1 MASILDRPISQW
13 AGMEY
18 SCACGKSHK
27 VDIQAIRVGSGVMQ
41 ELPGILRDLGASHI
55 FLVTDNYT
63 YEAAGRQVEQLLDQ
77 AGLSYHKRVFQT
89 ETPLVPNE
97 YALGSVLAAMTSQD
111 DMLLAVGSGTLND
124 VTKYVSAR
132 TGVPYVIAATAPSMD
147 GYASTVA
154 PTILDGFKTTL
165 PAVYPAAI
173 VADVDILKDA
183 PMPHAHRRLWG
194 HHREVHLPGGL
205 EAVPPAQRGIL
216 LPRGGGR
223 HRGRRGDLRGQRQGA
238 GPAGAPGHP
247 GCDRGAHP
255 LWPGHGHGGRLPA
268 CLGGRSTRW
277 PTTGRWTPCAGGEEH
292 PLHGN
297 AVGVG
302 TVLAASLYEMAAE
315 YLPQGFA
322 APDKGQI
329 LACLQAAG
337 SCADPKELGIR
348 RELCLESLLH
358 AMELRDRF
366 TVQKLLEQKGKLSP
380 LRPGAGGALL
390 RRLKIGKRKRRD
402 YAFSGDR
409 LPSAGGETG
418 AALRHAAAGLRGA
431 AGAHP
436 HEI

>member
-55 FLVTDNYT
+55 FLVADNYT

-132 TGVPYVIAATAPSMD
+132 TGMPYVIAATAPSMD

-183 PMPHAHRRLWG
+183 PMPMLTAGFGDIIGKFTSLADWRLSHQLNG
-194 HHREVHLPGGL
+194 EYYCPEVAGVI
-205 EAVPPAQRGIL
+205 EAAVETCAANAQALAQREPQAIQAVTEALIL
-216 LPRGGGR
+216 SGLAMGMVGVSRPASGAE
-223 HRGRRGDLRGQRQGA
+223 HQMAHYWEMDALRR
-238 GPAGAPGHP
+238 
-247 GCDRGAHP
+247 
-255 LWPGHGHGGRLPA
+255 
-268 CLGGRSTRW
+268 
-277 PTTGRWTPCAGGEEH
+277 GEEH

-366 TVQKLLEQKGKLSP
+366 TVQKLLEQKGKLS
-380 LRPGAGGALL
+380 LCAQELVARYYGG
-390 RRLKIGKRKRRD
+390 
-402 YAFSGDR
+402 
-409 LPSAGGETG
+409 
-418 AALRHAAAGLRGA
+418 
-431 AGAHP
+431 
-436 HEI
+436 

>member
-27 VDIQAIRVGSGVMQ
+27 VDIQAIRVGSGVIQ

-55 FLVTDNYT
+55 FLVADNYT

-132 TGVPYVIAATAPSMD
+132 TGIPYVIAATAPSMD

-183 PMPHAHRRLWG
+183 PMPMLTAGFGDIIGKFTSLADWRLSHQLNG
-194 HHREVHLPGGL
+194 EYYCPEVAGVI
-205 EAVPPAQRGIL
+205 EAAVETCAANAQALAQREPQAIQAVTEALIL
-216 LPRGGGR
+216 SGLAMGMVGVSRPASGAE
-223 HRGRRGDLRGQRQGA
+223 HQMAHYWEMDALRR
-238 GPAGAPGHP
+238 
-247 GCDRGAHP
+247 
-255 LWPGHGHGGRLPA
+255 
-268 CLGGRSTRW
+268 
-277 PTTGRWTPCAGGEEH
+277 GEEH

-366 TVQKLLEQKGKLSP
+366 TVQKLLEQKGKLS
-380 LRPGAGGALL
+380 LCAQELVARYYGG
-390 RRLKIGKRKRRD
+390 
-402 YAFSGDR
+402 
-409 LPSAGGETG
+409 
-418 AALRHAAAGLRGA
+418 
-431 AGAHP
+431 
-436 HEI
+436 

>member
-18 SCACGKSHK
+18 SCASGKSHK

-55 FLVTDNYT
+55 FLVADNYT

-77 AGLSYHKRVFQT
+77 AGLAYHKRVFQT

-132 TGVPYVIAATAPSMD
+132 TGMPYVFAATAPSMD

-183 PMPHAHRRLWG
+183 PMPMLTAGFGDIIGKFTSLADWRLSHQLNG
-194 HHREVHLPGGL
+194 EYYCPEVAGVI
-205 EAVPPAQRGIL
+205 EAAVETCAANAKALAQREPQAIQAVTEALIL
-216 LPRGGGR
+216 SGLAMGMVGVSRPASGAE
-223 HRGRRGDLRGQRQGA
+223 HQMAHYWEMDALRR
-238 GPAGAPGHP
+238 
-247 GCDRGAHP
+247 
-255 LWPGHGHGGRLPA
+255 
-268 CLGGRSTRW
+268 
-277 PTTGRWTPCAGGEEH
+277 GEEH

-348 RELCLESLLH
+348 RELCLKSLLH

-366 TVQKLLEQKGKLSP
+366 TVQKLLEQKGKLS
-380 LRPGAGGALL
+380 LCAQELVARYYGG
-390 RRLKIGKRKRRD
+390 
-402 YAFSGDR
+402 
-409 LPSAGGETG
+409 
-418 AALRHAAAGLRGA
+418 
-431 AGAHP
+431 
-436 HEI
+436 

>member
-27 VDIQAIRVGSGVMQ
+27 VDIQAIRVGSGVIQ

-55 FLVTDNYT
+55 FLVADNYT

-77 AGLSYHKRVFQT
+77 AGLAYHKRVFQT

-183 PMPHAHRRLWG
+183 PMPMLTAGFGDIIGKFTSLADWRLSHQLNG
-194 HHREVHLPGGL
+194 EYYCPEVAGVI
-205 EAVPPAQRGIL
+205 EAAVETCAANAQALAQREPQAIQAVTEALIL
-216 LPRGGGR
+216 SGLAMGMVGVSRPASGAE
-223 HRGRRGDLRGQRQGA
+223 HQMAHYWEMDALRR
-238 GPAGAPGHP
+238 
-247 GCDRGAHP
+247 
-255 LWPGHGHGGRLPA
+255 
-268 CLGGRSTRW
+268 
-277 PTTGRWTPCAGGEEH
+277 GEEH

-348 RELCLESLLH
+348 RELCLESQLH

-366 TVQKLLEQKGKLSP
+366 TVQKLLEQKGKLS
-380 LRPGAGGALL
+380 LCAQELVARYYGG
-390 RRLKIGKRKRRD
+390 
-402 YAFSGDR
+402 
-409 LPSAGGETG
+409 
-418 AALRHAAAGLRGA
+418 
-431 AGAHP
+431 
-436 HEI
+436 

>member
-27 VDIQAIRVGSGVMQ
+27 VDIQAIRVGSGVIQ

-55 FLVTDNYT
+55 FLVADNYT
-63 YEAAGRQVEQLLDQ
+63 YEAAGRQVERLLDQ

-183 PMPHAHRRLWG
+183 PMPMLTAGFGDIIGKFTSLADWRLSHQLNG
-194 HHREVHLPGGL
+194 EYYCPEVAGVI
-205 EAVPPAQRGIL
+205 EAAVETCAANAQALAQREPQAIQAVTEALIL
-216 LPRGGGR
+216 SGLAMGMVGVSRPASGAE
-223 HRGRRGDLRGQRQGA
+223 HQMAHYWEMDALRR
-238 GPAGAPGHP
+238 
-247 GCDRGAHP
+247 
-255 LWPGHGHGGRLPA
+255 
-268 CLGGRSTRW
+268 
-277 PTTGRWTPCAGGEEH
+277 GEEH

-366 TVQKLLEQKGKLSP
+366 TVQKLLEQKGKLS
-380 LRPGAGGALL
+380 LCAQELVERYYGG
-390 RRLKIGKRKRRD
+390 
-402 YAFSGDR
+402 
-409 LPSAGGETG
+409 
-418 AALRHAAAGLRGA
+418 
-431 AGAHP
+431 
-436 HEI
+436 

>member
-55 FLVTDNYT
+55 FLVADNYT

-77 AGLSYHKRVFQT
+77 AGLAYHKRVFQT

-154 PTILDGFKTTL
+154 PTILDGVKTTL
-165 PAVYPAAI
+165 PAGYPAAI

-183 PMPHAHRRLWG
+183 PMPMLTAGFGDIIGKFTSLADWRLSHQLNG
-194 HHREVHLPGGL
+194 EYYCPEVAGVI
-205 EAVPPAQRGIL
+205 EAAVETCAANAKALAQREPQAIQAVTEALIL
-216 LPRGGGR
+216 SGLAMGMVGVSRPASGAE
-223 HRGRRGDLRGQRQGA
+223 HQMAHYWEMDALRR
-238 GPAGAPGHP
+238 
-247 GCDRGAHP
+247 
-255 LWPGHGHGGRLPA
+255 
-268 CLGGRSTRW
+268 
-277 PTTGRWTPCAGGEEH
+277 GEEH

-366 TVQKLLEQKGKLSP
+366 TVQKLLEQKGKLS
-380 LRPGAGGALL
+380 LCAQELVARYYGG
-390 RRLKIGKRKRRD
+390 
-402 YAFSGDR
+402 
-409 LPSAGGETG
+409 
-418 AALRHAAAGLRGA
+418 
-431 AGAHP
+431 
-436 HEI
+436 

>member
-27 VDIQAIRVGSGVMQ
+27 VDIQAIRVGSGVIQ

-55 FLVTDNYT
+55 FLVADNYT

-77 AGLSYHKRVFQT
+77 AGLAYHKRVFQT

-183 PMPHAHRRLWG
+183 PMPMLTAGFGDIIGKFTSLADWRLSHQLNG
-194 HHREVHLPGGL
+194 EYYCPEVAGVI
-205 EAVPPAQRGIL
+205 EAAVETCAANAQALAQRAPQAIQAMTEALIL
-216 LPRGGGR
+216 SGLAMGMVGVSRPASGAE
-223 HRGRRGDLRGQRQGA
+223 HQMAHYWEMDALRR
-238 GPAGAPGHP
+238 
-247 GCDRGAHP
+247 
-255 LWPGHGHGGRLPA
+255 
-268 CLGGRSTRW
+268 
-277 PTTGRWTPCAGGEEH
+277 GEEH

-366 TVQKLLEQKGKLSP
+366 TVQKLLEQKGKLS
-380 LRPGAGGALL
+380 LCAQELVARYYGG
-390 RRLKIGKRKRRD
+390 
-402 YAFSGDR
+402 
-409 LPSAGGETG
+409 
-418 AALRHAAAGLRGA
+418 
-431 AGAHP
+431 
-436 HEI
+436 

>member
-77 AGLSYHKRVFQT
+77 AGLAYHKRVFQT

-183 PMPHAHRRLWG
+183 PMPMLTAGFGDIIGKFTSLADWRLSHQLNG
-194 HHREVHLPGGL
+194 EYYCPEVAGVI
-205 EAVPPAQRGIL
+205 EAAVETCAANAKALAQRGPQAIQAVTEALIL
-216 LPRGGGR
+216 SGLAMGMVGVSRPASGAE
-223 HRGRRGDLRGQRQGA
+223 HQMAHYWEMDALRR
-238 GPAGAPGHP
+238 
-247 GCDRGAHP
+247 
-255 LWPGHGHGGRLPA
+255 
-268 CLGGRSTRW
+268 
-277 PTTGRWTPCAGGEEH
+277 GEEH

-366 TVQKLLEQKGKLSP
+366 TVQKLLEQKGQLISCAQE
-380 LRPGAGGALL
+380 LVERYYGG
-390 RRLKIGKRKRRD
+390 
-402 YAFSGDR
+402 
-409 LPSAGGETG
+409 
-418 AALRHAAAGLRGA
+418 
-431 AGAHP
+431 
-436 HEI
+436 

>member
-55 FLVTDNYT
+55 FLVADNYT

-77 AGLSYHKRVFQT
+77 AGLAYHKRVFQT

-132 TGVPYVIAATAPSMD
+132 TGIPYVIAATAPSMD

-183 PMPHAHRRLWG
+183 PMPMLTAGFGDIIGKFTSLADWRLSHQLNG
-194 HHREVHLPGGL
+194 EYYCPEVAGVI
-205 EAVPPAQRGIL
+205 EAAVETCAANAKALAQREPQAVQAVTEALILSGLAMGMVGISRPASGAEHQMAHYWEMDAL
-216 LPRGGGR
+216 
-223 HRGRRGDLRGQRQGA
+223 RR
-238 GPAGAPGHP
+238 
-247 GCDRGAHP
+247 
-255 LWPGHGHGGRLPA
+255 
-268 CLGGRSTRW
+268 
-277 PTTGRWTPCAGGEEH
+277 GEEH

-366 TVQKLLEQKGKLSP
+366 TVQKLLEQKGKLS
-380 LRPGAGGALL
+380 LCAQELVARYYGG
-390 RRLKIGKRKRRD
+390 
-402 YAFSGDR
+402 
-409 LPSAGGETG
+409 
-418 AALRHAAAGLRGA
+418 
-431 AGAHP
+431 
-436 HEI
+436 

>member
-27 VDIQAIRVGSGVMQ
+27 VDIQAIRVGSGVIQ

-77 AGLSYHKRVFQT
+77 AGLAYHKRVFQT

-173 VADVDILKDA
+173 VADVDILKNA
-183 PMPHAHRRLWG
+183 PMPMLTAGFGDIIGKFTSLADWRLSHQLNG
-194 HHREVHLPGGL
+194 EYYCPEVAGVI
-205 EAVPPAQRGIL
+205 EAAVETCAANAQALAQREPQAIQAVTEALIL
-216 LPRGGGR
+216 SGLAMGMVGVSRPASGAE
-223 HRGRRGDLRGQRQGA
+223 HQMAHYWEMDALRR
-238 GPAGAPGHP
+238 
-247 GCDRGAHP
+247 
-255 LWPGHGHGGRLPA
+255 
-268 CLGGRSTRW
+268 
-277 PTTGRWTPCAGGEEH
+277 GEEH

-366 TVQKLLEQKGKLSP
+366 TVQKLLEQKGKLS
-380 LRPGAGGALL
+380 LCAQELVARYYGG
-390 RRLKIGKRKRRD
+390 
-402 YAFSGDR
+402 
-409 LPSAGGETG
+409 
-418 AALRHAAAGLRGA
+418 
-431 AGAHP
+431 
-436 HEI
+436 

>member
-18 SCACGKSHK
+18 SCACGKTHK
-27 VDIQAIRVGSGVMQ
+27 VDIQAIRVGSGVIQ

-55 FLVTDNYT
+55 FLVADNYT

-77 AGLSYHKRVFQT
+77 AGLAYHKRVFQT

-183 PMPHAHRRLWG
+183 PMPMLTAGFGDIIGKFTSLADWRLSHQLNG
-194 HHREVHLPGGL
+194 EYYCPEVAGVI
-205 EAVPPAQRGIL
+205 EAAVETCAANAKALAQREPQAIQAVTEALIL
-216 LPRGGGR
+216 SGLAMGMVGVSRPASGAE
-223 HRGRRGDLRGQRQGA
+223 HQMAHYWEMDALRR
-238 GPAGAPGHP
+238 
-247 GCDRGAHP
+247 
-255 LWPGHGHGGRLPA
+255 
-268 CLGGRSTRW
+268 
-277 PTTGRWTPCAGGEEH
+277 GEEH

-366 TVQKLLEQKGKLSP
+366 TVQKLLEQKGQLISCAQE
-380 LRPGAGGALL
+380 LVERYYGG
-390 RRLKIGKRKRRD
+390 
-402 YAFSGDR
+402 
-409 LPSAGGETG
+409 
-418 AALRHAAAGLRGA
+418 
-431 AGAHP
+431 
-436 HEI
+436 

>member
-55 FLVTDNYT
+55 FLVADNYT

-183 PMPHAHRRLWG
+183 PMPMLTAGFGDIIGKFTSLADWRLSHQLNG
-194 HHREVHLPGGL
+194 EYYCPEVAGVI
-205 EAVPPAQRGIL
+205 EAAVETCAANAQALAQREPQAIQAVTEALIL
-216 LPRGGGR
+216 SGLAMGMVGVSRPASGAE
-223 HRGRRGDLRGQRQGA
+223 HQMAHYWEMDALRR
-238 GPAGAPGHP
+238 
-247 GCDRGAHP
+247 
-255 LWPGHGHGGRLPA
+255 
-268 CLGGRSTRW
+268 
-277 PTTGRWTPCAGGEEH
+277 GEEH

-348 RELCLESLLH
+348 RELCLKSLLH

-366 TVQKLLEQKGKLSP
+366 TVQKLLEQKGKLS
-380 LRPGAGGALL
+380 LCAQELVARYYGG
-390 RRLKIGKRKRRD
+390 
-402 YAFSGDR
+402 
-409 LPSAGGETG
+409 
-418 AALRHAAAGLRGA
+418 
-431 AGAHP
+431 
-436 HEI
+436 

>member
-1 MASILDRPISQW
+1 MASSLDRPISQW

-27 VDIQAIRVGSGVMQ
+27 VDIQAIRVGSGVIQ

-77 AGLSYHKRVFQT
+77 AGLAYHKRVFQT

-183 PMPHAHRRLWG
+183 PMPMLTAGFGDIIGKFTSLADWRLSHQLNG
-194 HHREVHLPGGL
+194 EYYCPEVAGVI
-205 EAVPPAQRGIL
+205 EAAVETCAANAQALAQREPQAIQAVTEALIL
-216 LPRGGGR
+216 SGLAMGMVGVSRPASGAE
-223 HRGRRGDLRGQRQGA
+223 HQMAHYWEMDALRR
-238 GPAGAPGHP
+238 
-247 GCDRGAHP
+247 
-255 LWPGHGHGGRLPA
+255 
-268 CLGGRSTRW
+268 
-277 PTTGRWTPCAGGEEH
+277 GEEH

-366 TVQKLLEQKGKLSP
+366 TVQKLLEQKGKLS
-380 LRPGAGGALL
+380 LCAQELVARYYGG
-390 RRLKIGKRKRRD
+390 
-402 YAFSGDR
+402 
-409 LPSAGGETG
+409 
-418 AALRHAAAGLRGA
+418 
-431 AGAHP
+431 
-436 HEI
+436 

>member
-27 VDIQAIRVGSGVMQ
+27 VDIQAIRVGSGVIQ

-77 AGLSYHKRVFQT
+77 AGLAYHKRVFQT

-183 PMPHAHRRLWG
+183 PMPMLTAGFGDIIGKFTSLADWRLSHQLNG
-194 HHREVHLPGGL
+194 EYYCPEVAGVI
-205 EAVPPAQRGIL
+205 EAAVETCAANAQALAQREPQAIQAVTEALIL
-216 LPRGGGR
+216 SGLAMGMVGVSRPASGAE
-223 HRGRRGDLRGQRQGA
+223 HQMAHYWEMDALRR
-238 GPAGAPGHP
+238 
-247 GCDRGAHP
+247 
-255 LWPGHGHGGRLPA
+255 
-268 CLGGRSTRW
+268 
-277 PTTGRWTPCAGGEEH
+277 GEEH

-366 TVQKLLEQKGKLSP
+366 TVQKLLEQKGQLASCAQE
-380 LRPGAGGALL
+380 LVARYYGG
-390 RRLKIGKRKRRD
+390 
-402 YAFSGDR
+402 
-409 LPSAGGETG
+409 
-418 AALRHAAAGLRGA
+418 
-431 AGAHP
+431 
-436 HEI
+436 

>member
-27 VDIQAIRVGSGVMQ
+27 VDIQAIRVGSGVIQ

-55 FLVTDNYT
+55 FLVADNYT

-77 AGLSYHKRVFQT
+77 AGLPYHKRVFQT

-183 PMPHAHRRLWG
+183 PMPMLTAGFGDIIGKFTSLADWRLSHQLNG
-194 HHREVHLPGGL
+194 EYYCSEVAGVI
-205 EAVPPAQRGIL
+205 EAAVETCAANAQALAQREPQAIQAVTEALIL
-216 LPRGGGR
+216 SGLAMGMVGVSRPASGAE
-223 HRGRRGDLRGQRQGA
+223 HQMAHYWEMDALRR
-238 GPAGAPGHP
+238 
-247 GCDRGAHP
+247 
-255 LWPGHGHGGRLPA
+255 
-268 CLGGRSTRW
+268 
-277 PTTGRWTPCAGGEEH
+277 GEEH

-366 TVQKLLEQKGKLSP
+366 TVQKLLEQKGKLS
-380 LRPGAGGALL
+380 LCAQELVARYYGG
-390 RRLKIGKRKRRD
+390 
-402 YAFSGDR
+402 
-409 LPSAGGETG
+409 
-418 AALRHAAAGLRGA
+418 
-431 AGAHP
+431 
-436 HEI
+436 

>member
-1 MASILDRPISQW
+1 MASSLDRPISQW

-27 VDIQAIRVGSGVMQ
+27 VDIQAIRVGSGVIQ

-55 FLVTDNYT
+55 FLVADNYT

-77 AGLSYHKRVFQT
+77 AGLAYHKRVFQT

-183 PMPHAHRRLWG
+183 PMPMLTAGFGDIIGKFTSLADWRLSHQLNG
-194 HHREVHLPGGL
+194 EYYCPEVAGVI
-205 EAVPPAQRGIL
+205 EAAVETCAANAQALAQREPQAIQAVTEALIL
-216 LPRGGGR
+216 SGLAMGMVGVSRPASGAE
-223 HRGRRGDLRGQRQGA
+223 HQMAHYWEMDALRR
-238 GPAGAPGHP
+238 
-247 GCDRGAHP
+247 
-255 LWPGHGHGGRLPA
+255 
-268 CLGGRSTRW
+268 
-277 PTTGRWTPCAGGEEH
+277 GEEH

-366 TVQKLLEQKGKLSP
+366 TVQKLLEQKGKLS
-380 LRPGAGGALL
+380 LCAQELVARYYGG
-390 RRLKIGKRKRRD
+390 
-402 YAFSGDR
+402 
-409 LPSAGGETG
+409 
-418 AALRHAAAGLRGA
+418 
-431 AGAHP
+431 
-436 HEI
+436 

>member
-27 VDIQAIRVGSGVMQ
+27 VDIQAIRVGSGVIQ

-55 FLVTDNYT
+55 FLVADNYT
-63 YEAAGRQVEQLLDQ
+63 FEAAGRQVEQLLDQ
-77 AGLSYHKRVFQT
+77 AGLAYHKRVFQT

-132 TGVPYVIAATAPSMD
+132 TGIPYVIAATAPSMD

-183 PMPHAHRRLWG
+183 PMPMLTAGFGDIIGKFTSLADWRLSHQLNG
-194 HHREVHLPGGL
+194 EYYCPEVAGVI
-205 EAVPPAQRGIL
+205 EAAVETCAANAKALAQREPQAIQAVTEALIL
-216 LPRGGGR
+216 SGLAMGMVGVSRPASGAE
-223 HRGRRGDLRGQRQGA
+223 HQMAHYWEMDALRR
-238 GPAGAPGHP
+238 
-247 GCDRGAHP
+247 
-255 LWPGHGHGGRLPA
+255 
-268 CLGGRSTRW
+268 
-277 PTTGRWTPCAGGEEH
+277 GEEH

-366 TVQKLLEQKGKLSP
+366 TVQKLLEQKGKLS
-380 LRPGAGGALL
+380 LCAQELVERYYGG
-390 RRLKIGKRKRRD
+390 
-402 YAFSGDR
+402 
-409 LPSAGGETG
+409 
-418 AALRHAAAGLRGA
+418 
-431 AGAHP
+431 
-436 HEI
+436 

>member
-27 VDIQAIRVGSGVMQ
+27 VDIQAIRVGSGVIQ

-55 FLVTDNYT
+55 FLVADNYT

-77 AGLSYHKRVFQT
+77 AGLAYHKRVFQT

-132 TGVPYVIAATAPSMD
+132 TGIPYVIAATAPSMD

-183 PMPHAHRRLWG
+183 PMPMLTAGFGDIIGKFTSLADWRLSHQLNG
-194 HHREVHLPGGL
+194 EYYCPEVAGVI
-205 EAVPPAQRGIL
+205 EAAVETCAANAQALAQREPQAIQAVTEALIL
-216 LPRGGGR
+216 SGLAMGMVGVSRPASGAE
-223 HRGRRGDLRGQRQGA
+223 HQMAHYWEMDALRRG
-238 GPAGAPGHP
+238 
-247 GCDRGAHP
+247 
-255 LWPGHGHGGRLPA
+255 
-268 CLGGRSTRW
+268 
-277 PTTGRWTPCAGGEEH
+277 EVH

-302 TVLAASLYEMAAE
+302 TVLAASLYEMAVE

-366 TVQKLLEQKGKLSP
+366 TVQKLLEQKGKLS
-380 LRPGAGGALL
+380 LCAQELVARYYGG
-390 RRLKIGKRKRRD
+390 
-402 YAFSGDR
+402 
-409 LPSAGGETG
+409 
-418 AALRHAAAGLRGA
+418 
-431 AGAHP
+431 
-436 HEI
+436 

>member
-55 FLVTDNYT
+55 FLVADNYT

-77 AGLSYHKRVFQT
+77 AGLAYHKRVFQT

-132 TGVPYVIAATAPSMD
+132 TGIPYVIAATAPSMD

-183 PMPHAHRRLWG
+183 PMPMLTAGFGDIIGKFTSLADWRLSHQLNG
-194 HHREVHLPGGL
+194 EYYCPEVAGVI
-205 EAVPPAQRGIL
+205 EAAVETCAANAQALAQREPQAIQAVTEALIL
-216 LPRGGGR
+216 SGLAMGMVGVSRPASGAE
-223 HRGRRGDLRGQRQGA
+223 HQMAHYWEMDALRR
-238 GPAGAPGHP
+238 
-247 GCDRGAHP
+247 
-255 LWPGHGHGGRLPA
+255 
-268 CLGGRSTRW
+268 
-277 PTTGRWTPCAGGEEH
+277 GEEH

-366 TVQKLLEQKGKLSP
+366 TVQKLLEQKGQLASCAQE
-380 LRPGAGGALL
+380 LVARYYGG
-390 RRLKIGKRKRRD
+390 
-402 YAFSGDR
+402 
-409 LPSAGGETG
+409 
-418 AALRHAAAGLRGA
+418 
-431 AGAHP
+431 
-436 HEI
+436 

>member
-27 VDIQAIRVGSGVMQ
+27 VDIQAIRVGSGVIQ

-55 FLVTDNYT
+55 FLVADNYT

-77 AGLSYHKRVFQT
+77 AGLAYHKRVFQT

-183 PMPHAHRRLWG
+183 PMPMLTAGFGDIIGKFTSLADWRLSHQLNG
-194 HHREVHLPGGL
+194 KYYCPEVAGVI
-205 EAVPPAQRGIL
+205 EAAVETCAANAQALAQREPQAIQAVTEALIL
-216 LPRGGGR
+216 SGLAMGMVGVSRPASGAE
-223 HRGRRGDLRGQRQGA
+223 HQMAHYWEMDALRR
-238 GPAGAPGHP
+238 
-247 GCDRGAHP
+247 
-255 LWPGHGHGGRLPA
+255 
-268 CLGGRSTRW
+268 
-277 PTTGRWTPCAGGEEH
+277 GEEH

-302 TVLAASLYEMAAE
+302 TVLAASLYEMAVE

-366 TVQKLLEQKGKLSP
+366 TVQKLLEQKGKLS
-380 LRPGAGGALL
+380 LCAQELVARYYGG
-390 RRLKIGKRKRRD
+390 
-402 YAFSGDR
+402 
-409 LPSAGGETG
+409 
-418 AALRHAAAGLRGA
+418 
-431 AGAHP
+431 
-436 HEI
+436 

>member
-55 FLVTDNYT
+55 FLVADNYT

-77 AGLSYHKRVFQT
+77 AGLAYHKRVFQT

-183 PMPHAHRRLWG
+183 PMPMLTAGFGDIIGKFTSLADWRLSHQLNG
-194 HHREVHLPGGL
+194 EYYCPEVAGVI
-205 EAVPPAQRGIL
+205 EAAVETCAANAQALAQREPQAIQAVTEALIL
-216 LPRGGGR
+216 SGLAMGMVGVSRPASGAE
-223 HRGRRGDLRGQRQGA
+223 HQMAHYWEMDALRR
-238 GPAGAPGHP
+238 
-247 GCDRGAHP
+247 
-255 LWPGHGHGGRLPA
+255 
-268 CLGGRSTRW
+268 
-277 PTTGRWTPCAGGEEH
+277 GEEH

-366 TVQKLLEQKGKLSP
+366 TVQKLLEQKGQLISCAQE
-380 LRPGAGGALL
+380 LVARYYGG
-390 RRLKIGKRKRRD
+390 
-402 YAFSGDR
+402 
-409 LPSAGGETG
+409 
-418 AALRHAAAGLRGA
+418 
-431 AGAHP
+431 
-436 HEI
+436 

>member
-55 FLVTDNYT
+55 FLVADNYT

-77 AGLSYHKRVFQT
+77 AGLAYHKRVFQT

-183 PMPHAHRRLWG
+183 PMPMLTAGFGDIIGKFTSLADWRLSHQLNG
-194 HHREVHLPGGL
+194 EYYCPEVAGVI
-205 EAVPPAQRGIL
+205 EAAVETCAANAQALAQREPQAIQAVTEALIL
-216 LPRGGGR
+216 SGLAMGMVGVSRPASGAE
-223 HRGRRGDLRGQRQGA
+223 HQMAHYWEMDALRR
-238 GPAGAPGHP
+238 
-247 GCDRGAHP
+247 
-255 LWPGHGHGGRLPA
+255 
-268 CLGGRSTRW
+268 
-277 PTTGRWTPCAGGEEH
+277 GEEH

-337 SCADPKELGIR
+337 SCADPEELGIR

-366 TVQKLLEQKGKLSP
+366 TVQKLLEQKGKLS
-380 LRPGAGGALL
+380 LCAQELVARYYGG
-390 RRLKIGKRKRRD
+390 
-402 YAFSGDR
+402 
-409 LPSAGGETG
+409 
-418 AALRHAAAGLRGA
+418 
-431 AGAHP
+431 
-436 HEI
+436 

>member
-55 FLVTDNYT
+55 FLVADNYT

-77 AGLSYHKRVFQT
+77 AGLPYHKRVFQT

-132 TGVPYVIAATAPSMD
+132 TGIPYVIAATAPSMD

-183 PMPHAHRRLWG
+183 PMPMLTAGFGDIIGKFTSLADWRLSHQLNG
-194 HHREVHLPGGL
+194 EYYCPEVAGVI
-205 EAVPPAQRGIL
+205 EAAVETCAANAQALAQREPQAIQAVTEALIL
-216 LPRGGGR
+216 SGLAMGMVGVSRPASGAE
-223 HRGRRGDLRGQRQGA
+223 HQMAHYWEMDALRR
-238 GPAGAPGHP
+238 
-247 GCDRGAHP
+247 
-255 LWPGHGHGGRLPA
+255 
-268 CLGGRSTRW
+268 
-277 PTTGRWTPCAGGEEH
+277 GEEH

-302 TVLAASLYEMAAE
+302 TVLAASLYEMAVE

-366 TVQKLLEQKGKLSP
+366 TVQKLLEQKGQLISCAQE
-380 LRPGAGGALL
+380 LVERYYGG
-390 RRLKIGKRKRRD
+390 
-402 YAFSGDR
+402 
-409 LPSAGGETG
+409 
-418 AALRHAAAGLRGA
+418 
-431 AGAHP
+431 
-436 HEI
+436 

>member
-13 AGMEY
+13 AGMKY

-27 VDIQAIRVGSGVMQ
+27 VDIQAIRVGSGVIQ

-55 FLVTDNYT
+55 FLVADNYT

-77 AGLSYHKRVFQT
+77 AGLAYHKRVFQT

-183 PMPHAHRRLWG
+183 PMPMLTAGFGDIIGKFTSLADWRLSHQLNG
-194 HHREVHLPGGL
+194 EYYCPEVAGVI
-205 EAVPPAQRGIL
+205 EAAVETCAANAKALAQREPQAIRAVTEALIL
-216 LPRGGGR
+216 SGLAMGMVGVSRPASGAE
-223 HRGRRGDLRGQRQGA
+223 HQMAHYWEMDALRR
-238 GPAGAPGHP
+238 
-247 GCDRGAHP
+247 
-255 LWPGHGHGGRLPA
+255 
-268 CLGGRSTRW
+268 
-277 PTTGRWTPCAGGEEH
+277 GEEH

-348 RELCLESLLH
+348 RELCLKSLLH

-366 TVQKLLEQKGKLSP
+366 TVQKLLEQKGKLS
-380 LRPGAGGALL
+380 LCAQELVARYYGG
-390 RRLKIGKRKRRD
+390 
-402 YAFSGDR
+402 
-409 LPSAGGETG
+409 
-418 AALRHAAAGLRGA
+418 
-431 AGAHP
+431 
-436 HEI
+436 

>member
-27 VDIQAIRVGSGVMQ
+27 VDIQAIRVGSGVIQ

-55 FLVTDNYT
+55 FLVADNYT

-77 AGLSYHKRVFQT
+77 AGLAYHKRVFQT

-183 PMPHAHRRLWG
+183 PMPMLTAGFGDIIGKFTSLADWRLSHQLNG
-194 HHREVHLPGGL
+194 EYYCPEVAGVI
-205 EAVPPAQRGIL
+205 EAAVETCAANAKALAQREPQAIQAMTEALIL
-216 LPRGGGR
+216 SGLAMGMVGVSRPASGAE
-223 HRGRRGDLRGQRQGA
+223 HQMAHYWEMDALRR
-238 GPAGAPGHP
+238 
-247 GCDRGAHP
+247 
-255 LWPGHGHGGRLPA
+255 
-268 CLGGRSTRW
+268 
-277 PTTGRWTPCAGGEEH
+277 GEEH

-366 TVQKLLEQKGKLSP
+366 TVQKLLEQKGKLS
-380 LRPGAGGALL
+380 LCAQELVERYYGG
-390 RRLKIGKRKRRD
+390 
-402 YAFSGDR
+402 
-409 LPSAGGETG
+409 
-418 AALRHAAAGLRGA
+418 
-431 AGAHP
+431 
-436 HEI
+436 

>member
-55 FLVTDNYT
+55 FLVADNYT

-132 TGVPYVIAATAPSMD
+132 TGVPYVIVATAPSMD

-183 PMPHAHRRLWG
+183 PMPMLTAGFGDIIGKFTSLADWRLSHQLNG
-194 HHREVHLPGGL
+194 EYYCPEVAGVI
-205 EAVPPAQRGIL
+205 EAAVETCAANAKALAQREPQAIQAVTEALIL
-216 LPRGGGR
+216 SGLAMGMVGVSRPASGAE
-223 HRGRRGDLRGQRQGA
+223 HQMAHYWEMDALRR
-238 GPAGAPGHP
+238 
-247 GCDRGAHP
+247 
-255 LWPGHGHGGRLPA
+255 
-268 CLGGRSTRW
+268 
-277 PTTGRWTPCAGGEEH
+277 GEEH

-366 TVQKLLEQKGKLSP
+366 TVQKLLEQKGKLS
-380 LRPGAGGALL
+380 LCAQELVARYYGG
-390 RRLKIGKRKRRD
+390 
-402 YAFSGDR
+402 
-409 LPSAGGETG
+409 
-418 AALRHAAAGLRGA
+418 
-431 AGAHP
+431 
-436 HEI
+436 

>member
-1 MASILDRPISQW
+1 MASSLDRPISQW

-27 VDIQAIRVGSGVMQ
+27 VDIQAIRVGSGVIQ

-55 FLVTDNYT
+55 FLVADNYT
-63 YEAAGRQVEQLLDQ
+63 FEAAGRQVEQLLDQ
-77 AGLSYHKRVFQT
+77 AGLPYHKRVFQT

-183 PMPHAHRRLWG
+183 PMPMLTAGFGDIIGKFTSLADWRLSHQLNG
-194 HHREVHLPGGL
+194 EYYCPEVAGVI
-205 EAVPPAQRGIL
+205 EAAVETCAANAQALAQREPQAIQAVTEALIL
-216 LPRGGGR
+216 SGLAMGMVGVSRPASGAE
-223 HRGRRGDLRGQRQGA
+223 HQMAHYWEMDALRR
-238 GPAGAPGHP
+238 
-247 GCDRGAHP
+247 
-255 LWPGHGHGGRLPA
+255 
-268 CLGGRSTRW
+268 
-277 PTTGRWTPCAGGEEH
+277 GEEH

-329 LACLQAAG
+329 LACLQAEG

-366 TVQKLLEQKGKLSP
+366 TVQKLLEQKGKLS
-380 LRPGAGGALL
+380 LCAQELVARYYGG
-390 RRLKIGKRKRRD
+390 
-402 YAFSGDR
+402 
-409 LPSAGGETG
+409 
-418 AALRHAAAGLRGA
+418 
-431 AGAHP
+431 
-436 HEI
+436 

>member
-27 VDIQAIRVGSGVMQ
+27 VDIQAIRVGSGVIQ

-55 FLVTDNYT
+55 FLVADNYT

-132 TGVPYVIAATAPSMD
+132 TGIPYVIAATAPSMD

-183 PMPHAHRRLWG
+183 PMPMLTAGFGDIIGKFTSLADWRLSHQLNG
-194 HHREVHLPGGL
+194 EYYCPEVAGVI
-205 EAVPPAQRGIL
+205 EAAVETCAANAKALAQREPQAIQAVTEALIL
-216 LPRGGGR
+216 SGLAMGMVGVSRPASGAE
-223 HRGRRGDLRGQRQGA
+223 HQMAHYWEMDALRR
-238 GPAGAPGHP
+238 
-247 GCDRGAHP
+247 
-255 LWPGHGHGGRLPA
+255 
-268 CLGGRSTRW
+268 
-277 PTTGRWTPCAGGEEH
+277 GEEH

-366 TVQKLLEQKGKLSP
+366 TVQKLLEQKGKLS
-380 LRPGAGGALL
+380 LCAQELVERYYGG
-390 RRLKIGKRKRRD
+390 
-402 YAFSGDR
+402 
-409 LPSAGGETG
+409 
-418 AALRHAAAGLRGA
+418 
-431 AGAHP
+431 
-436 HEI
+436 

>member
-77 AGLSYHKRVFQT
+77 AGLAYHKRVFQT

-132 TGVPYVIAATAPSMD
+132 TGVPYVIVATAPSMD

-183 PMPHAHRRLWG
+183 PMPMLTAGFGDIIGKFTSLADWRLSHQLNG
-194 HHREVHLPGGL
+194 EYYCPEVAGVI
-205 EAVPPAQRGIL
+205 EAAVETCAANAQALAQREPQAIQAVTEALIL
-216 LPRGGGR
+216 SGLAMGMVGVSRPASGAE
-223 HRGRRGDLRGQRQGA
+223 HQMAHYWEMDALRR
-238 GPAGAPGHP
+238 
-247 GCDRGAHP
+247 
-255 LWPGHGHGGRLPA
+255 
-268 CLGGRSTRW
+268 
-277 PTTGRWTPCAGGEEH
+277 GEEH

-366 TVQKLLEQKGKLSP
+366 TVQKLLEQKGKLS
-380 LRPGAGGALL
+380 LCAQELVARYYGG
-390 RRLKIGKRKRRD
+390 
-402 YAFSGDR
+402 
-409 LPSAGGETG
+409 
-418 AALRHAAAGLRGA
+418 
-431 AGAHP
+431 
-436 HEI
+436 

>member
-1 MASILDRPISQW
+1 MASSLDRPISQW
-13 AGMEY
+13 ARMEY

-27 VDIQAIRVGSGVMQ
+27 VDIQAIRVGSGVIQ

-55 FLVTDNYT
+55 FLVADNYT

-77 AGLSYHKRVFQT
+77 AGLAYHKRVFQT

-183 PMPHAHRRLWG
+183 PMPMLTAGFGDIIGKFTSLADWRLSHQLNG
-194 HHREVHLPGGL
+194 EYYCPEVAGVI
-205 EAVPPAQRGIL
+205 EAAVETCAANAQALAQREPQAIQAVTEALIL
-216 LPRGGGR
+216 SGLAMGMVGVSRPASGAE
-223 HRGRRGDLRGQRQGA
+223 HQMAHYWEMDALRR
-238 GPAGAPGHP
+238 
-247 GCDRGAHP
+247 
-255 LWPGHGHGGRLPA
+255 
-268 CLGGRSTRW
+268 
-277 PTTGRWTPCAGGEEH
+277 GEEH

-366 TVQKLLEQKGKLSP
+366 TVQKLLEQKGKLS
-380 LRPGAGGALL
+380 LCAQELVARYYGG
-390 RRLKIGKRKRRD
+390 
-402 YAFSGDR
+402 
-409 LPSAGGETG
+409 
-418 AALRHAAAGLRGA
+418 
-431 AGAHP
+431 
-436 HEI
+436 

>member
-1 MASILDRPISQW
+1 MASSLDRPISQW

-27 VDIQAIRVGSGVMQ
+27 VDIQAIRVGSGVIQ

-77 AGLSYHKRVFQT
+77 AGLAYHKRVFQT

-132 TGVPYVIAATAPSMD
+132 TGIPYVIAATAPSMD

-183 PMPHAHRRLWG
+183 PMPMLTAGFGDIIGKFTSLADWRLSHQLNG
-194 HHREVHLPGGL
+194 EYYCPEVAGVI
-205 EAVPPAQRGIL
+205 EAAVETCAANAQALAQREPQAIQAVTEALIL
-216 LPRGGGR
+216 SGLAMGMVGVSRPASGAE
-223 HRGRRGDLRGQRQGA
+223 HQMAHYWEMDALRR
-238 GPAGAPGHP
+238 
-247 GCDRGAHP
+247 
-255 LWPGHGHGGRLPA
+255 
-268 CLGGRSTRW
+268 
-277 PTTGRWTPCAGGEEH
+277 GEEH

-302 TVLAASLYEMAAE
+302 TVLAASLYEMAVE

-366 TVQKLLEQKGKLSP
+366 TVQKLLEQKGKLS
-380 LRPGAGGALL
+380 LCAQELVARYYGG
-390 RRLKIGKRKRRD
+390 
-402 YAFSGDR
+402 
-409 LPSAGGETG
+409 
-418 AALRHAAAGLRGA
+418 
-431 AGAHP
+431 
-436 HEI
+436 

>member
-27 VDIQAIRVGSGVMQ
+27 VDIQAIRVGSGVIQ

-77 AGLSYHKRVFQT
+77 AGLAYHKRVFQT

-132 TGVPYVIAATAPSMD
+132 TGIPYVIAATAPSMD

-183 PMPHAHRRLWG
+183 PMPMLTAGFGDIIGKFTSLADWRLSHQLNG
-194 HHREVHLPGGL
+194 EYYCPEVAGVI
-205 EAVPPAQRGIL
+205 EAAVETCAANAQALAQREPQAIQAVTEALIL
-216 LPRGGGR
+216 SGLAMGMVGVSRPASGAE
-223 HRGRRGDLRGQRQGA
+223 HQMAHYWEMDALRR
-238 GPAGAPGHP
+238 
-247 GCDRGAHP
+247 
-255 LWPGHGHGGRLPA
+255 
-268 CLGGRSTRW
+268 
-277 PTTGRWTPCAGGEEH
+277 GEEH

-366 TVQKLLEQKGKLSP
+366 TVQKLLEQKGKLS
-380 LRPGAGGALL
+380 LCAQKLVARYYGG
-390 RRLKIGKRKRRD
+390 
-402 YAFSGDR
+402 
-409 LPSAGGETG
+409 
-418 AALRHAAAGLRGA
+418 
-431 AGAHP
+431 
-436 HEI
+436 

>member
-27 VDIQAIRVGSGVMQ
+27 VDIQAIRVGSGVIQ

-55 FLVTDNYT
+55 FLVADNYT

-132 TGVPYVIAATAPSMD
+132 TGIPYVIAATAPSMD

-183 PMPHAHRRLWG
+183 PMPMLTAGFGDIIGKFTSLADWRLSHQLNG
-194 HHREVHLPGGL
+194 EYYCPEVAGVI
-205 EAVPPAQRGIL
+205 EAAVETCAANAQALAQREPQAIQAVTEALIL
-216 LPRGGGR
+216 SGLAMGMVGVSRPASGAE
-223 HRGRRGDLRGQRQGA
+223 HQMAHYWEMDALRRG
-238 GPAGAPGHP
+238 
-247 GCDRGAHP
+247 
-255 LWPGHGHGGRLPA
+255 
-268 CLGGRSTRW
+268 
-277 PTTGRWTPCAGGEEH
+277 EVH

-302 TVLAASLYEMAAE
+302 TVLAASLYEMAVE

-366 TVQKLLEQKGKLSP
+366 TVQKLLEQKGKLS
-380 LRPGAGGALL
+380 LCAQELVARYYGG
-390 RRLKIGKRKRRD
+390 
-402 YAFSGDR
+402 
-409 LPSAGGETG
+409 
-418 AALRHAAAGLRGA
+418 
-431 AGAHP
+431 
-436 HEI
+436 

>member
-55 FLVTDNYT
+55 FLVADNYT
-63 YEAAGRQVEQLLDQ
+63 FEAAGRQVEQLLDQ

-183 PMPHAHRRLWG
+183 PMPMLTAGFGDIIGKFTSLADWRLSHQLNG
-194 HHREVHLPGGL
+194 EYYCPEVAGVI
-205 EAVPPAQRGIL
+205 EAAVETCAANAQALAQREPQAIQAVTEALIL
-216 LPRGGGR
+216 SGLAMGMVGVSRPASGAE
-223 HRGRRGDLRGQRQGA
+223 HQMAHYWEMDALRR
-238 GPAGAPGHP
+238 
-247 GCDRGAHP
+247 
-255 LWPGHGHGGRLPA
+255 
-268 CLGGRSTRW
+268 
-277 PTTGRWTPCAGGEEH
+277 GEEH

-302 TVLAASLYEMAAE
+302 TVLAASLYEMAVE

-366 TVQKLLEQKGKLSP
+366 TVQKLLEQKGKLS
-380 LRPGAGGALL
+380 LCAQELVARYYGG
-390 RRLKIGKRKRRD
+390 
-402 YAFSGDR
+402 
-409 LPSAGGETG
+409 
-418 AALRHAAAGLRGA
+418 
-431 AGAHP
+431 
-436 HEI
+436 

>member
-55 FLVTDNYT
+55 FLVADNYT

-77 AGLSYHKRVFQT
+77 AGLPYHKRVFQT

-132 TGVPYVIAATAPSMD
+132 TGIPYVIAATAPSMV

-183 PMPHAHRRLWG
+183 PMPMLTAGFGDIIGKFTSLADWRLSHQLNG
-194 HHREVHLPGGL
+194 EYYCPEVAGVI
-205 EAVPPAQRGIL
+205 EAAVETCAANAKALAQREPQAIQAVTEALIL
-216 LPRGGGR
+216 SGLAMGMVGVSRPASGAE
-223 HRGRRGDLRGQRQGA
+223 HQMAHYWEMDALRRG
-238 GPAGAPGHP
+238 
-247 GCDRGAHP
+247 
-255 LWPGHGHGGRLPA
+255 
-268 CLGGRSTRW
+268 
-277 PTTGRWTPCAGGEEH
+277 EEPPH
-292 PLHGN
+292 HGN

-302 TVLAASLYEMAAE
+302 AVLAASLYEMAAE

-366 TVQKLLEQKGKLSP
+366 TVQKLLEQKGQLS
-380 LRPGAGGALL
+380 LCAQELVARYYGG
-390 RRLKIGKRKRRD
+390 
-402 YAFSGDR
+402 
-409 LPSAGGETG
+409 
-418 AALRHAAAGLRGA
+418 
-431 AGAHP
+431 
-436 HEI
+436 

>member
-27 VDIQAIRVGSGVMQ
+27 VDIQAIRVGSGVIQ
-41 ELPGILRDLGASHI
+41 ELPGILRDLGASYI
-55 FLVTDNYT
+55 FLVADNYT

-132 TGVPYVIAATAPSMD
+132 TGIPYVIAATAPSMD

-183 PMPHAHRRLWG
+183 PMPMLTAGFGDIIGKFTSLADWRLSHQLNG
-194 HHREVHLPGGL
+194 EYYCPEVAGVI
-205 EAVPPAQRGIL
+205 EAAVETCAANAQALAQREPQAIQAVTEALIL
-216 LPRGGGR
+216 SGLAMGMVGVSRPASGAE
-223 HRGRRGDLRGQRQGA
+223 HQMAHYWEMDALRR
-238 GPAGAPGHP
+238 
-247 GCDRGAHP
+247 
-255 LWPGHGHGGRLPA
+255 
-268 CLGGRSTRW
+268 
-277 PTTGRWTPCAGGEEH
+277 GEEH

-366 TVQKLLEQKGKLSP
+366 TVQKLLEQKGKLS
-380 LRPGAGGALL
+380 LCAQELVARYYGG
-390 RRLKIGKRKRRD
+390 
-402 YAFSGDR
+402 
-409 LPSAGGETG
+409 
-418 AALRHAAAGLRGA
+418 
-431 AGAHP
+431 
-436 HEI
+436 

>member
-18 SCACGKSHK
+18 SCTCGKSHK
-27 VDIQAIRVGSGVMQ
+27 VDIQAIRVGSGVIQ

-55 FLVTDNYT
+55 FLVADNYT

-77 AGLSYHKRVFQT
+77 AGLAYHKRVFQT

-132 TGVPYVIAATAPSMD
+132 TGIPYVIAATAPSMD

-183 PMPHAHRRLWG
+183 PMPMLTAGFGDIIGKFTSLADWRLSHQLNG
-194 HHREVHLPGGL
+194 EYYCPEVAGVI
-205 EAVPPAQRGIL
+205 EAAVETCAANAQALAQREPQAIQAVTEALIL
-216 LPRGGGR
+216 SGLAMGMVGVSRPASGAE
-223 HRGRRGDLRGQRQGA
+223 HQMAHYWEMDALRR
-238 GPAGAPGHP
+238 
-247 GCDRGAHP
+247 
-255 LWPGHGHGGRLPA
+255 
-268 CLGGRSTRW
+268 
-277 PTTGRWTPCAGGEEH
+277 GEEH

-366 TVQKLLEQKGKLSP
+366 TVQKLLEQKGQLASCAQE
-380 LRPGAGGALL
+380 LVARYYGG
-390 RRLKIGKRKRRD
+390 
-402 YAFSGDR
+402 
-409 LPSAGGETG
+409 
-418 AALRHAAAGLRGA
+418 
-431 AGAHP
+431 
-436 HEI
+436 

>member
-1 MASILDRPISQW
+1 MASSLDRPISQW

-183 PMPHAHRRLWG
+183 PMPMLTAGFGDIIGKFTSLADWRLSHQLNG
-194 HHREVHLPGGL
+194 EYYCPEVAGVI
-205 EAVPPAQRGIL
+205 EAAVETCAANAQALAQREPQAIQAVTEALIL
-216 LPRGGGR
+216 SGLAMGMVGVSRPASGAE
-223 HRGRRGDLRGQRQGA
+223 HQMAHYWEMDALRR
-238 GPAGAPGHP
+238 
-247 GCDRGAHP
+247 
-255 LWPGHGHGGRLPA
+255 
-268 CLGGRSTRW
+268 
-277 PTTGRWTPCAGGEEH
+277 GEEH

-302 TVLAASLYEMAAE
+302 TVLAASLYEMAVE

-366 TVQKLLEQKGKLSP
+366 TVQKLLEQKGKLS
-380 LRPGAGGALL
+380 LCAQELVARYYGG
-390 RRLKIGKRKRRD
+390 
-402 YAFSGDR
+402 
-409 LPSAGGETG
+409 
-418 AALRHAAAGLRGA
+418 
-431 AGAHP
+431 
-436 HEI
+436 

>member
-27 VDIQAIRVGSGVMQ
+27 VDIQAIRVGSGVIQ
-41 ELPGILRDLGASHI
+41 ELPGILRDLAASHI
-55 FLVTDNYT
+55 FLVADNYT

-77 AGLSYHKRVFQT
+77 AGLAYHKRVFQT

-132 TGVPYVIAATAPSMD
+132 TGIPYVIAATAPSMD

-183 PMPHAHRRLWG
+183 PMPMLTAGFGDIIGKFTSLADWRLSHQLNG
-194 HHREVHLPGGL
+194 EYYCPEVAGVI
-205 EAVPPAQRGIL
+205 EAAVETCAANAQALAQREPQAIQAVTEALIL
-216 LPRGGGR
+216 SGLAMGMVGVSRPASGAE
-223 HRGRRGDLRGQRQGA
+223 HQMAHYWEMDALRR
-238 GPAGAPGHP
+238 
-247 GCDRGAHP
+247 
-255 LWPGHGHGGRLPA
+255 
-268 CLGGRSTRW
+268 
-277 PTTGRWTPCAGGEEH
+277 GEEH

-348 RELCLESLLH
+348 RELCLKSLLH

-366 TVQKLLEQKGKLSP
+366 TVQKLLEQKGKLS
-380 LRPGAGGALL
+380 LCAQELVARYYGG
-390 RRLKIGKRKRRD
+390 
-402 YAFSGDR
+402 
-409 LPSAGGETG
+409 
-418 AALRHAAAGLRGA
+418 
-431 AGAHP
+431 
-436 HEI
+436 

>member
-55 FLVTDNYT
+55 FLVADNYT

-77 AGLSYHKRVFQT
+77 AGLPYHKRVFQT

-183 PMPHAHRRLWG
+183 PMPMLTAGFGDIIGKFTSLADWRLSHQLNG
-194 HHREVHLPGGL
+194 EYYCPEVAGVI
-205 EAVPPAQRGIL
+205 EAAVETCAANAKALAQREPQAIQAVTEALIL
-216 LPRGGGR
+216 SGLAMGMVGVSRPASGAE
-223 HRGRRGDLRGQRQGA
+223 HQMAHYWEMDALRR
-238 GPAGAPGHP
+238 
-247 GCDRGAHP
+247 
-255 LWPGHGHGGRLPA
+255 
-268 CLGGRSTRW
+268 
-277 PTTGRWTPCAGGEEH
+277 GEEH

-366 TVQKLLEQKGKLSP
+366 TVQKLLEQKGQLISCAQE
-380 LRPGAGGALL
+380 LVERYYGG
-390 RRLKIGKRKRRD
+390 
-402 YAFSGDR
+402 
-409 LPSAGGETG
+409 
-418 AALRHAAAGLRGA
+418 
-431 AGAHP
+431 
-436 HEI
+436 